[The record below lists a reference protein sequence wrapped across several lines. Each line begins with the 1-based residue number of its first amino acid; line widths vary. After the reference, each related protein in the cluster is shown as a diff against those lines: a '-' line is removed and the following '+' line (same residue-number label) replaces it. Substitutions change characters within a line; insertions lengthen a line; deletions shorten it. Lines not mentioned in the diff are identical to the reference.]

1 MRVKVEVYLDIDI
14 QKNNKF
20 RRRFEEIIRERKAKI
35 KDSWDSNRRYRLFV
49 YEDDPLYNEII
60 SLKNE
65 LLDGVRRR
73 TKAISE
79 GWDHKKY
86 WELYNANCKRLES
99 MQDKGISEEEIFT
112 ALVPYWEEMTEILHQ
127 ENARTNLCYEPMP
140 GCTIYIMDYF
150 PEYTEDEEKEIAG
163 YLISGSFQCPEI
175 EKKEKFL
182 KRCDE
187 CKRYVEQIGPCILKR
202 SQTLKKYS
210 NVKKVFESEG
220 DLFVTLP
227 MYEYLMKNGVAA
239 EYFCPAYMGVKGSEL
254 VGYQIITKN
263 ILPAGSYT
271 DGRITGGEVCSICG
285 KQKMEWVSGDT
296 NSDYDKYF
304 HNWYVDF
311 EKIEKWE
318 DINLA
323 RREFDLEHHELVFS
337 PKMCKL
343 LKEADPKIIIYP
355 VFPLAFKEHLG
366 S

>member
-1 MRVKVEVYLDIDI
+1 ME
-14 QKNNKF
+14 
-20 RRRFEEIIRERKAKI
+20 
-35 KDSWDSNRRYRLFV
+35 
-49 YEDDPLYNEII
+49 
-60 SLKNE
+60 SLQ
-65 LLDGVRRR
+65 
-73 TKAISE
+73 S
-79 GWDHKKY
+79 
-86 WELYNANCKRLES
+86 
-99 MQDKGISEEEIFT
+99 IF
-112 ALVPYWEEMTEILHQ
+112 ALHIW
-127 ENARTNLCYEPMP
+127 
-140 GCTIYIMDYF
+140 
-150 PEYTEDEEKEIAG
+150 
-163 YLISGSFQCPEI
+163 
-175 EKKEKFL
+175 
-182 KRCDE
+182 
-187 CKRYVEQIGPCILKR
+187 
-202 SQTLKKYS
+202 
-210 NVKKVFESEG
+210 
-220 DLFVTLP
+220 
-227 MYEYLMKNGVAA
+227 
-239 EYFCPAYMGVKGSEL
+239 GVKGSEL
-254 VGYQIITKN
+254 VGYQIIAKN